1 MTSHTPPD
9 RTSTGSR
16 TAFQDSKNGSPSTK
30 GKFSP
35 VAHAS
40 VVTKE
45 SVAQWVLLIVMGML
59 LMAFW
64 TSYKETRLLEMRIE
78 GFERALI
85 AHGVKNTYPHLPGE
99 DD

>member
-1 MTSHTPPD
+1 MTSPTQHE

-16 TAFQDSKNGSPSTK
+16 TAYQDSNNGSPGSS
-30 GKFSP
+30 GKYSP
-35 VAHAS
+35 VASAS

-45 SVAQWVLLIVMGML
+45 SVAQWVLLVVMGML

-64 TSYKETRLLEMRIE
+64 TDYKERRILEMRVE

-85 AHGVKNTYPHLPGE
+85 AHGIKNTYPHLPGE

>member
-1 MTSHTPPD
+1 MTSPTQPG
-9 RTSTGSR
+9 RTSPVSK
-16 TAFQDSKNGSPSTK
+16 TALQDSNNGSPNTK

-35 VAHAS
+35 IASAS

-64 TSYKETRLLEMRIE
+64 TDYKERRIMEMRVE

-85 AHGVKNTYPHLPGE
+85 AHGIKNTYPHLPGE